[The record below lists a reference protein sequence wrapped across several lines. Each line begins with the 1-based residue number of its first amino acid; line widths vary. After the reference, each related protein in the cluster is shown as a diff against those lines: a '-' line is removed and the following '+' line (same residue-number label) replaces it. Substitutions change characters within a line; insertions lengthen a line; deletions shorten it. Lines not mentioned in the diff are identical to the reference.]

1 MAQMGSS
8 GGGRV
13 VRSRAPSRARGCP
26 PSAIRCPWGAVDLSG
41 GGRVRGA
48 AGPLPA
54 HAALAGLRASA
65 LRCPPSVR
73 WLGFTVHAASRSRRA
88 EIEAP
93 DVFEKAFGDTVWKR
107 FEALVP
113 RAKTI
118 LRPIAQLE
126 KAGPLRTR

>member
-1 MAQMGSS
+1 MQRCTGASQSS
-8 GGGRV
+8 TFSIGRV
-13 VRSRAPSRARGCP
+13 VATR
-26 PSAIRCPWGAVDLSG
+26 
-41 GGRVRGA
+41 
-48 AGPLPA
+48 
-54 HAALAGLRASA
+54 
-65 LRCPPSVR
+65 
-73 WLGFTVHAASRSRRA
+73 T